1 MFWESDC
8 ITAKGH
14 SNQCLLHGLPLF
26 PLLNLY
32 QHLIL
37 CNWGRSH
44 YQWQAGDNWPFNFCF
59 LLLIWCLAPFQ
70 YKTTQHPRVVS
81 LIVYVIHSI
90 KVSFLLFFLLCN
102 MFSHSNGFGDGKQ
115 ISCYA
120 YERSSRITATAWKGR
135 MYFEKCFWMM
145 YFEQLVNYKY

>member
-1 MFWESDC
+1 MWVIYATHSFKTNMFWESDC

-37 CNWGRSH
+37 CNWGRLH

-70 YKTTQHPRVVS
+70 YKT
-81 LIVYVIHSI
+81 L
-90 KVSFLLFFLLCN
+90 SF
-102 MFSHSNGFGDGKQ
+102 S
-115 ISCYA
+115 
-120 YERSSRITATAWKGR
+120 RSSPNLSQKNNDLELIYRWIVMK
-135 MYFEKCFWMM
+135 FEHHVYNPIPKILTVGNFVII
-145 YFEQLVNYKY
+145 FELREIPFAS

>member
-14 SNQCLLHGLPLF
+14 SNQRLLHGLSLF

-37 CNWGRSH
+37 CNWGHSH
-44 YQWQAGDNWPFNFCF
+44 YQWEAGDNWPFNFCF

-70 YKTTQHPRVVS
+70 YK
-81 LIVYVIHSI
+81 IEGFISI
-90 KVSFLLFFLLCN
+90 CTSYATIAITLCEPWQYRAIYDNVALFPIFSFSIFFNFFGCHAAIIFRAHGRSEANFLLKRKTINFKMLN
-102 MFSHSNGFGDGKQ
+102 H
-115 ISCYA
+115 
-120 YERSSRITATAWKGR
+120 
-135 MYFEKCFWMM
+135 
-145 YFEQLVNYKY
+145 LVN